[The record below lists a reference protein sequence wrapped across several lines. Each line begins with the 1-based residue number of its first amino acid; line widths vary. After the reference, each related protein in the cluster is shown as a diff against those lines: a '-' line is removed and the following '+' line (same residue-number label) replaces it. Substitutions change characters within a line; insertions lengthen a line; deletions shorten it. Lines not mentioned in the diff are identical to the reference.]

1 MPQPDPIPMPVS
13 PPVRPVVSI
22 LVISYNT
29 REMTLDCLRSV
40 REQTSVPHELIV
52 LDNASSDGSAAA
64 IAAEFPDVMLLAEQ
78 VNHGFAKANNIAAT
92 HAKGE
97 YLLLLNPDTVV
108 LDGALDK
115 LLAFAR
121 KTPEARIWGGRT
133 VFADGSLNAASCWR
147 RMTLWSVICGTTG
160 LSAVFRNTPFF
171 NPEGYG
177 GWDRSTERQVD
188 IVTGCLFLISRAD
201 WDALG
206 GFDPVFFMYGEEAD
220 LCLRAEAQ
228 IGAKP
233 RVTPEAVIIHYNGAS
248 QQVRSD
254 KMVRLLRAKHDLIQ
268 RHFPAWQRPIASA
281 LFALQPAVRSRAFA
295 LMSRL
300 GLRKG
305 AGEQARVWGEI
316 WDRRAE
322 WRMGH
327 V

>member
-1 MPQPDPIPMPVS
+1 MDS
-13 PPVRPVVSI
+13 PLSTPLISI

-40 REQTSVPHELIV
+40 RAQTQVPYELIV

-64 IAAEFPDVMLLAEQ
+64 IAAEFPDITLMAEE
-78 VNHGFAKANNIAAT
+78 VNHGFAKANNIAALR
-92 HAKGE
+92 ARGE
-97 YLLLLNPDTVV
+97 FLLLLNPDTVV

-115 LLAFAR
+115 LVAFAR
-121 KTPEARIWGGRT
+121 RVPQARIWGGRT
-133 VFADGSLNAASCWR
+133 VFADGSLNASSCWR
-147 RMTLWSVICGTTG
+147 RMSLWSVICTTTG
-160 LSAVFRNTPFF
+160 LSAVFCRSAFF

-206 GFDPVFFMYGEEAD
+206 GFDPAFFMYGEEAD
-220 LCLRAEAQ
+220 LCLRAQ
-228 IGAKP
+228 TQLGAKP

-281 LFALQPAVRSRAFA
+281 LFTLQPAVRSGVFG

-300 GLRKG
+300 GLRRG
-305 AGEQARVWGEI
+305 AAEQARVWGEV
-316 WDRRAE
+316 WDRRNE

-327 V
+327 A

>member
-1 MPQPDPIPMPVS
+1 MPQPDPGPTPFHPVL
-13 PPVRPVVSI
+13 SI

-64 IAAEFPDVMLLAEQ
+64 IAAEFPDVTLLAET
-78 VNHGFAKANNIAAT
+78 VNHGFAKANNIAAL

-97 YLLLLNPDTVV
+97 FLLLLNPDTVV
-108 LDGALDK
+108 LDQALDK

-121 KTPEARIWGGRT
+121 RTPEARIWGGRT

-147 RMTLWSVICGTTG
+147 RMSLWSVICGTTG
-160 LSAVFRNTPFF
+160 LSAVFRNTPVF

-220 LCLRAEAQ
+220 LCLRAEDRL
-228 IGAKP
+228 GAKP

-268 RHFPAWQRPIASA
+268 RHFPAWQRPIASG

-316 WDRRAE
+316 WDRRDE

-327 V
+327 A